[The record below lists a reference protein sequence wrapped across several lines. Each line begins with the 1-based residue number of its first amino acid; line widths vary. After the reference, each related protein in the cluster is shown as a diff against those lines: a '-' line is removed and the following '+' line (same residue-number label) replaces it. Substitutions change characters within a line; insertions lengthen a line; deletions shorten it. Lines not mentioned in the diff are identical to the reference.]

1 MNRSKKIRSI
11 YRELRASV
19 GDRFTSKDLLEIANT
34 LITADGKLKTD
45 KFTQLRAARRT
56 FEELD
61 LDEAF
66 ADGGWRVMRREK
78 TIVNALHDDV
88 PPRTEC
94 LKFAQSLQME
104 LIW

>member
-19 GDRFTSKDLLEIANT
+19 GDRFTSGELLEIANT
-34 LITADGKLKTD
+34 LIVADSKRKADKLTRL
-45 KFTQLRAARRT
+45 QNARRT
-56 FEELD
+56 FDELD

-78 TIVNALHDDV
+78 TIVNALHDEI
-88 PPRTEC
+88 PHPSEC